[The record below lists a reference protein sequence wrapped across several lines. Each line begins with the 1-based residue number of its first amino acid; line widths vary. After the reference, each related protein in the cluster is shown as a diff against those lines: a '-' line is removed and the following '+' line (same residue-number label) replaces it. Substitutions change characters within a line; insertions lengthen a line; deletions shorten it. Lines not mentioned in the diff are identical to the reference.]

1 MREVPNSDGMTP
13 HELFTKNHEAL
24 KKEAEDSMKGTA
36 TSCTVVGALIVTMM
50 FAAAFTVP
58 GGNDGSTGVP
68 MFLAK
73 KLFLV
78 FIISDTL
85 SLVSS
90 TTSVI
95 LFLGILTSR
104 YAEDD
109 FLKHL
114 PTKLMLGLST
124 LFISIVTMMVA
135 FSSALIIMLDKQY
148 SWAVIPSIFAASIPV
163 ISFIWLQFPL
173 LLEIIWSTYGPGI
186 FDKKLK
192 KGKPWIKL

>member
-1 MREVPNSDGMTP
+1 MRETSNSDGMSP
-13 HELFTKNHEAL
+13 RELFTSDHEKL

-36 TSCTVVGALIVTMM
+36 TSCTVVGALIVTIM

-58 GGNDGSTGVP
+58 GGNNGGTGEP

-78 FIISDTL
+78 FMISDTL
-85 SLVSS
+85 ALVSS

-109 FLKHL
+109 FLKNL
-114 PTKLMLGLST
+114 PAKMMVGLFT
-124 LFISIVTMMVA
+124 LFVSIVTMMIA
-135 FSSALIIMLDKQY
+135 FSSALIIVLHKEY
-148 SWAVIPSIFAASIPV
+148 SWVGIPSVLATCIPV
-163 ISFIWLQFPL
+163 VLFIWLQFPL
-173 LLEIIWSTYGPGI
+173 LIETFWSTYGPGL
-186 FDKKLK
+186 FDKKV
-192 KGKPWIKL
+192 KPWIKIA

>member
-13 HELFTKNHEAL
+13 HELFTKNHETL

-36 TSCTVVGALIVTMM
+36 SSCTVVGALIVTMM

-58 GGNDGSTGVP
+58 GGNNGNTGAP
-68 MFLAK
+68 MFITK
-73 KLFLV
+73 KLFMV

-95 LFLGILTSR
+95 IFLGILTSR

-109 FLKHL
+109 FPKNL
-114 PTKLMLGLST
+114 PTRMMIGLST
-124 LFISIVTMMVA
+124 LFISIGTMMIA
-135 FSSALIIMLDKQY
+135 FSSALIIMLDKEY

-163 ISFIWLQFPL
+163 ASFIWLQFSL
-173 LLEIIWSTYGPGI
+173 LIDVICYFGSYVSAYEFLII
-186 FDKKLK
+186 
-192 KGKPWIKL
+192 